1 MNISILFLFVCTD
14 FDVQTFPKMKV
25 HFFSGLKLTTAQS
38 VKLRVVIA
46 LRGDFLENRVLGAQN
61 QSDARMRI

>member
-46 LRGDFLENRVLGAQN
+46 LKL
-61 QSDARMRI
+61 IH